1 MTSTLRTL
9 CLSLTAAACLSACGG
24 PPLSNK
30 DDLARVLT
38 GASIPTTHAK
48 GALAQLYA
56 SKATSDYPAFTIS
69 GVRSGNCKITV
80 NPVGVIVGVLGK
92 GVMLDILYDDF
103 SEDGLYW
110 LDGSVSLLANFD
122 YVAEQAGED
131 PYADVKLT
139 AVGRLKLNGLNTDVI
154 HSNIS
159 LTTRFHDLEFHEGSI
174 QLRLNGA
181 VDALDQR
188 FEFDNEDL
196 AVLWEQAT
204 AAH

>member
-1 MTSTLRTL
+1 MTSTPRTL
-9 CLSLTAAACLSACGG
+9 CLSLAAAACLCACGG

-56 SKATSDYPAFTIS
+56 SNVTEYPAFTIN

-80 NPVGVIVGVLGK
+80 NPVGVIVGALGK
-92 GVMLDILYDDF
+92 GVMLDIIYDDF
-103 SEDGLYW
+103 SEDGFYW
-110 LDGSVSLLANFD
+110 LDGSISLLANFD
-122 YVAEQAGED
+122 YVAEHEGED

-139 AVGRLKLNGLNTDVI
+139 AVGRLKLNGINTDII

-159 LTTRFHDLEFHEGSI
+159 LITRFHDLELHEGSI
-174 QLRLNGA
+174 QLRLNGS
-181 VDALDQR
+181 VEALEQS
-188 FEFDNEDL
+188 FEFTDEDL

>member
-9 CLSLTAAACLSACGG
+9 CLSLTAAACLCACGG

-56 SKATSDYPAFTIS
+56 SHVTEYPAFTIN
-69 GVRSGNCKITV
+69 GLRSGNCKITV
-80 NPVGVIVGVLGK
+80 NPVGVIVGALGK
-92 GVMLDILYDDF
+92 GVMLDIIYDDF

-122 YVAEQAGED
+122 YVAEQEGED

-159 LTTRFHDLEFHEGSI
+159 LITRFHDLEFHEGSI
-174 QLRLNGA
+174 QLRLNGS
-181 VDALDQR
+181 VEALEQR
-188 FEFDNEDL
+188 FEFTDEDM
-196 AVLWEQAT
+196 AVLWHEASQAR
-204 AAH
+204 